1 MDAWK
6 AGRCVGGSGLK
17 ITPRRTPFLELKEWR
32 LLVGGGEGG
41 SEGKGQEVSIEIV
54 GRPRAFQKSHH
65 AQDLKNI
72 KMK

>member
-41 SEGKGQEVSIEIV
+41 SEGKGQEVSVEIV
-54 GRPRAFQKSHH
+54 RKPRLHANLGNH
-65 AQDLKNI
+65 AQFE
-72 KMK
+72 ME